1 MTKVLAID
9 VGGTKLSYA
18 IINEKGEFLCEVKKT
33 STPKNIDELVQIF
46 KNIIAENENDIDITA
61 FATAGAVNIEN
72 TKVGNK
78 LKRKRNLQQVMR
90 ESFFYGAN
98 RFGNNFIA

>member
-1 MTKVLAID
+1 MLFTTETISNKEIE
-9 VGGTKLSYA
+9 S
-18 IINEKGEFLCEVKKT
+18 INNFFNEFESVETVSVEEAKQETTVTRYINSLVT
-33 STPKNIDELVQIF
+33 SCYQKSVDE
-46 KNIIAENENDIDITA
+46 IA
-61 FATAGAVNIEN
+61 N

-78 LKRKRNLQQVMR
+78 VVRKRNLQQVMK

>member
-1 MTKVLAID
+1 MLFTAEVIKTEELN
-9 VGGTKLSYA
+9 T
-18 IINEKGEFLCEVKKT
+18 INNFFA
-33 STPKNIDELVQIF
+33 NIDNEFAAVVTVEEEAQEETTVSKYISSLVSSQYA
-46 KNIIAENENDIDITA
+46 KSVEE
-61 FATAGAVNIEN
+61 IEN
-72 TKVGNK
+72 TVIGNK

>member
-1 MTKVLAID
+1 MLFTAD
-9 VGGTKLSYA
+9 
-18 IINEKGEFLCEVKKT
+18 IIKT
-33 STPKNIDELVQIF
+33 EDLDSINNFFANIDNEFDAVVTVEDETPVETPVSKYISSLVCGQYAKAI
-46 KNIIAENENDIDITA
+46 ED
-61 FATAGAVNIEN
+61 IEN

>member
-1 MTKVLAID
+1 MLFTKQTISQDEINSINNFFEQFEKDIETVSPQEAEKQSSASKYVSSLVTD
-9 VGGTKLSYA
+9 CYA
-18 IINEKGEFLCEVKKT
+18 KSVE
-33 STPKNIDELVQIF
+33 D
-46 KNIIAENENDIDITA
+46 IA
-61 FATAGAVNIEN
+61 N

-78 LKRKRNLQQVMR
+78 IVRKRNLQQVMR